1 MRDENLQKLF
11 REYMSRLR
19 YLAKKHGLLH
29 WLDGVIKD
37 NRDRRCEATR
47 KEVEMLSRLL
57 DDERVHRGDIPKIL
71 GKTYRQ
77 CVIDGD
83 FRAISRLRSVG
94 TYGKTDVLLRKRKTT
109 KQKKYGK
116 RR

>member
-1 MRDENLQKLF
+1 M
-11 REYMSRLR
+11 
-19 YLAKKHGLLH
+19 AKKHGLLH

-37 NRDRRCEATR
+37 NRHRRCEASR

-57 DDERVHRGDIPKIL
+57 DEERVHRSDIPKIL

-83 FRAISRLRSVG
+83 FRAINRLRSVG
-94 TYGKTDVLLRKRKTT
+94 TYGKTDVLLKKYKNI
-109 KQKKYGK
+109 KQKKRE
-116 RR
+116 RRR

>member
-29 WLDGVIKD
+29 WLDGIIKD
-37 NRDRRCEATR
+37 NRARKCEATR
-47 KEVEMLSRLL
+47 KEVEILSRLF
-57 DDERVHRGDIPKIL
+57 DEERVHRSDIPKIL

-83 FRAISRLRSVG
+83 FSAISRLRSVG
-94 TYGKTDVLLRKRKTT
+94 TYCKTDALLRKRKNT
-109 KQKKYGK
+109 KRNKYGK